1 MSTMKTIFDFTRNTG
16 PIKTSNGKGY
26 RMFVTIPE
34 DVMASKSISEGA
46 TMTIKFYDKTKNEL
60 FSGEVTI
67 ISKRRISFNKLTE
80 EFIRHYRTGKT
91 MFGYVLIDTNVW
103 IAQEL

>member
-1 MSTMKTIFDFTRNTG
+1 METTFDFTRNTG
-16 PIKTSNGKGY
+16 PIRTSNGKGY

-34 DVMASKSISEGA
+34 DVMANRLLAEGS
-46 TMTIKFYDKTKNEL
+46 TMTMKFYDKSGKEI
-60 FSGEVTI
+60 FSGEITI

-80 EFIRHYRTGKT
+80 DFIEHFGKEKT
-91 MFGYVLIDTNVW
+91 MLGYTVKGTGEW

>member
-1 MSTMKTIFDFTRNTG
+1 MATTFDFTRNTG

-34 DVMASKSISEGA
+34 DVMTSRLLAEGSIM
-46 TMTIKFYDKTKNEL
+46 TMKFYDKSGKEI
-60 FSGEVTI
+60 FSGKISI

-80 EFIRHYRTGKT
+80 DFIKYFGMEKT
-91 MFGYVLIDTNVW
+91 MFGYAVNGTGEW
-103 IAQEL
+103 IVKEL